1 MQLQQV
7 TKRYRAPLR
16 VRNGVCGEAWYRV
29 STRCGWWVR
38 LVAALV
44 LISRSV
50 ALFGHDSMNVLQE
63 KKWNLSL
70 ASRPLKGGQGG
81 ILVTCFR

>member
-1 MQLQQV
+1 M
-7 TKRYRAPLR
+7 
-16 VRNGVCGEAWYRV
+16 
-29 STRCGWWVR
+29 
-38 LVAALV
+38 AALV

-81 ILVTCFR
+81 ILVT